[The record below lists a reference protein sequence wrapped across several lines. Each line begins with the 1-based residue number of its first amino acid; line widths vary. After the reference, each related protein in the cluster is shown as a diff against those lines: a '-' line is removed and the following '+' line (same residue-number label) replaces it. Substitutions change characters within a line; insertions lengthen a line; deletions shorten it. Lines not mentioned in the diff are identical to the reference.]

1 MRNDA
6 PFRRSNSKL
15 VGASFL
21 VGRSGATPIAAR
33 WARREKS
40 SHCCLADDVGRYVG
54 ASPSGKAP
62 VFGSGIRRFESFRPS
77 QFLSDKLQFVES
89 EIMAS
94 FRLVGQFMGT
104 TGRIKVFSGT
114 AHRGLADE
122 ICRALSCDLGKAT

>member
-1 MRNDA
+1 ARAARCWREAAQRCLEFLIAKMRNDA

-77 QFLSDKLQFVES
+77 QSFSDK
-89 EIMAS
+89 
-94 FRLVGQFMGT
+94 
-104 TGRIKVFSGT
+104 
-114 AHRGLADE
+114 
-122 ICRALSCDLGKAT
+122 